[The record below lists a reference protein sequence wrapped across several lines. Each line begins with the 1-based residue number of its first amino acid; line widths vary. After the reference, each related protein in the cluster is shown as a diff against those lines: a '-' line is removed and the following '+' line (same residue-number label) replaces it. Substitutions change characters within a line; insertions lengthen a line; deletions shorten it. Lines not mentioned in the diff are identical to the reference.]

1 MSNLPAIPDPELTLE
16 SLRETT
22 LALKEMAENFAG
34 TRGPVSTTVATAS
47 ALSAQDAEL
56 RQYVTDTIQGVN
68 PVTGVTASSPLAS
81 SGGTTP
87 VISLSGTVAVGNGG
101 TGATTLTANN
111 VILGNGTSAVQFVAP
126 GASGNVLTSNGTT
139 WQSTAP
145 AVTWTLVKKTADQS
159 TTTNSFAD
167 DTLLQFSVS
176 ANKSYAFRGSL
187 IVNLGA
193 GGMRVAVN
201 GPASPTSLRVNSGSG
216 TVQTAYDTSF
226 FTSVSSGIV
235 ISFPFAGKLDNAGNA
250 GTLAIRIRQDTA
262 SGTTVFEKG
271 CWLEWTEVT

>member
-1 MSNLPAIPDPELTLE
+1 
-16 SLRETT
+16 
-22 LALKEMAENFAG
+22 MAENFAG

-101 TGATTLTANN
+101 TGATTLTSNN
-111 VILGNGTSAVQFVAP
+111 IILGNGTSAVQFVAP

-159 TTTNSFAD
+159 TTSALFAD
-167 DTLLQFSVS
+167 DSALQFAVE
-176 ANKSYAFRGSL
+176 ANKKYKFRGAVM
-187 IVNLGA
+187 VNLGA
-193 GGMRVAVN
+193 GGMQIGIN
-201 GPASPTSLRVNSGSG
+201 GPASPGTIRVNAATG
-216 TVQTAYDTSF
+216 TTVTAYDTSF
-226 FTSVSSGIV
+226 FTSASSGIV
-235 ISFPFAGKLDNAGNA
+235 ISFPFEGKFENGANA
-250 GTLAIRIRQDTA
+250 GTLVLRIRQNTA
-262 SGTTVFEKG
+262 SGTTTFEEG
-271 CWLEWTEVT
+271 SYLEWMEIA